1 MPPTDHNAPDPL
13 VPPRRSTAGSAAGN
27 TGNGTTGTPN
37 AAATPDKVTD
47 TGNATNT
54 ANTTTAGNPNDV
66 ASAAPATTA
75 NDGSAVCAPTE
86 GGYSL
91 WRISFEKLRAN
102 RTAMTAAGFLLVV
115 LLLCFIAPLLLPV
128 SALEQNLALGA
139 TPPSLRHWLGTDEL
153 GRDLLARLLVGGR
166 ISFAVGFLATAVS
179 LLIGVA
185 YGVLSGL
192 AGGLVDRVMMRFVE
206 LVQALPFII
215 FVILLVT
222 LFGRQLWLIFIAI
235 GAVEW
240 LTMARIIRTQVLEL
254 KSRTFVQAAQVM
266 GQPPLRIA
274 TRHLLPNLFGLIIV
288 YASLTVPAVILL
300 ESLLSFLGLGVQ
312 APMTSWGD
320 LLKVGAE
327 NMEEYP
333 WQLIF
338 PAALFCLTLLSLNT
352 LGDALREAF
361 DPRS

>member
-1 MPPTDHNAPDPL
+1 ML
-13 VPPRRSTAGSAAGN
+13 SAA
-27 TGNGTTGTPN
+27 
-37 AAATPDKVTD
+37 
-47 TGNATNT
+47 
-54 ANTTTAGNPNDV
+54 
-66 ASAAPATTA
+66 
-75 NDGSAVCAPTE
+75 
-86 GGYSL
+86 
-91 WRISFEKLRAN
+91 
-102 RTAMTAAGFLLVV
+102 FLLLMLCLC
-115 LLLCFIAPLLLPV
+115 LLGPLFLSLD
-128 SALEQNLALGA
+128 AEQQNLARGA
-139 TPPSLRHWLGTDEL
+139 TPPSAQHWLGTDEL

-185 YGVLSGL
+185 YGMLSGL
-192 AGGLVDRVMMRFVE
+192 LGGWVDRLMMRFVE

-222 LFGRQLWLIFIAI
+222 LLGRKFWLIFIAI

-266 GQPPLRIA
+266 GQSPLRIA
-274 TRHLLPNLFGLIIV
+274 TAHLLPNLAGLIIV
-288 YASLTVPAVILL
+288 YASLTIPAVILL

-333 WQLIF
+333 WQLVF
-338 PAALFCLTLLSLNT
+338 PAITFCLTLLSLNT

>member
-1 MPPTDHNAPDPL
+1 MPSRDNSPRPMPPSAQPTDCADAPHAL
-13 VPPRRSTAGSAAGN
+13 GGN
-27 TGNGTTGTPN
+27 
-37 AAATPDKVTD
+37 
-47 TGNATNT
+47 
-54 ANTTTAGNPNDV
+54 
-66 ASAAPATTA
+66 
-75 NDGSAVCAPTE
+75 
-86 GGYSL
+86 SL
-91 WRISFEKLRAN
+91 WRISMEKLRAN
-102 RTAMTAAGFLLVV
+102 RAAMLAAVFLLGV
-115 LLLCFIAPLLLPV
+115 LVLCLIGPLLLPG
-128 SALEQNLALGA
+128 SAQAQNLARGA
-139 TPPSLRHWLGTDEL
+139 TPPSLQHWFGTDEL
-153 GRDLLARLLVGGR
+153 GRDLFARLLQGGR

-192 AGGLVDRVMMRFVE
+192 AGGWLDRVMMRFVE

-222 LFGRQLWLIFIAI
+222 LFGRNLWLIFIAI

-254 KSRTFVQAAQVM
+254 KSRTFVQAARVM
-266 GQPPLRIA
+266 GQSPCRIA
-274 TRHLLPNLFGLIIV
+274 IKHLLPNLAGLIIV
-288 YASLTVPAVILL
+288 YASLTIPAVILL

-320 LLKVGAE
+320 LLKIGAE

-333 WQLIF
+333 WQLVF
-338 PAALFCLTLLSLNT
+338 PAIVFCLTLLSLNT

>member
-1 MPPTDHNAPDPL
+1 MNQHNATPPL
-13 VPPRRSTAGSAAGN
+13 ADARSRLPAACGRGGNSLWAISAA
-27 TGNGTTGTPN
+27 
-37 AAATPDKVTD
+37 
-47 TGNATNT
+47 
-54 ANTTTAGNPNDV
+54 
-66 ASAAPATTA
+66 
-75 NDGSAVCAPTE
+75 
-86 GGYSL
+86 
-91 WRISFEKLRAN
+91 KLRAN
-102 RTAMTAAGFLLVV
+102 RAAMISAAFLAVV
-115 LLLCFIAPLLLPV
+115 LVLCIAGPLLLPV
-128 SALEQNLALGA
+128 SAQEQNLARGA
-139 TPPSLRHWLGTDEL
+139 TPPSAEHWFGTDEL
-153 GRDLLARLLVGGR
+153 GRDLLARLLSGGR

-192 AGGLVDRVMMRFVE
+192 AGGWVDRVMMRFVE

-222 LFGRQLWLIFIAI
+222 IFGRHLWLIFIAI

-240 LTMARIIRTQVLEL
+240 LTMARIIRTQVMEL

-266 GQPPLRIA
+266 GQSPLRIA
-274 TRHLLPNLFGLIIV
+274 TSHLLPNLAGLIIV

-320 LLKVGAE
+320 LLKIGAE

-338 PAALFCLTLLSLNT
+338 PAAAFCLTLLSLNT